1 MCYFSIAGE
10 VFYDGMQEAL
20 SNAGNDIFRFNAF
33 NHISYTEWGKNFTLN
48 KKGVGVLPKIENFS
62 PDLILSF
69 NAFLPEELIHITNC
83 PICLLDADNPKY
95 FWHKNY
101 IKQNKDK
108 FYYLGTQ
115 KKSLDIYKEHF
126 NIDEQ
131 QYLYFPAATSLEN
144 KKVKQDKNIS
154 FIGSHF
160 ITQKYKNMEYLTNIE
175 YLPMVKKILTINPSD
190 LFINLDKTKG
200 NLLKNSNTEVD
211 DLEFV
216 VDKLFDESQHVAGI
230 HRTQFLSQIS
240 DLGLT
245 IYGPKSWVNLI
256 PYYPDVA
263 ICYTPEVVITA
274 EENENVYNSS
284 KISVNISHPQDVL
297 GFSWR
302 VMDIMAANSCLVM
315 EKKPDWEDLFGE
327 YISKEVKEAILYND
341 RYDCREKIK
350 NLLNNE
356 ILRLK
361 CVEECQHAI
370 EKNGRWEHRFRD
382 LANFIGIDLT
392 SKKGKGT
399 VISIIDEACYTQK
412 NIDQKRKIPKLV
424 RFFKLRQHFLEIFI
438 KSPLGFLGY
447 HGIVHSMKKNLGR
460 IDKYRG
466 KNEN

>member
-1 MCYFSIAGE
+1 MSYFSPRGE

-20 SNAGNDIFRFNAF
+20 SNAGNDVFRFNAF
-33 NHISYTEWGKNFTLN
+33 SHLSHVKKGTDFTLN
-48 KKGVGVLPKIENFS
+48 KKGRKVLPRIKDFS

-69 NAFLPEELIHITNC
+69 NAFLPKEFLDNTNC
-83 PICLLDADNPKY
+83 PICLVDADTPKY

-108 FYYLGTQ
+108 FYYLGFQ

-126 NIDEQ
+126 NIDKQ
-131 QYLYFPAATSLEN
+131 QYLYFPAATSLKS
-144 KKVKQDKNIS
+144 KKIRQDKNIS
-154 FIGSHF
+154 FIGNPFMTPKS
-160 ITQKYKNMEYLTNIE
+160 KNFEYLMNIE

-190 LFINLDKTKG
+190 LFINPDKTKR
-200 NLLKNSNTEVD
+200 NLLKDSNIKAD

-216 VDKLFDESQHVAGI
+216 LDKFFGESHRIAGI
-230 HRTQFLSQIS
+230 HRVQFLSQIS
-240 DLGLT
+240 DLGLAV
-245 IYGPKSWVNLI
+245 YGTKGWGDLV

-263 ICYTPEVVITA
+263 VCYTPEVVSTA
-274 EENENVYNSS
+274 KENETVYNSS
-284 KISVNISHPQDVL
+284 KVSIDLSHPQAVSC
-297 GFSWR
+297 FSWR
-302 VMDIMAANSCLVM
+302 VMDIMATNSCLIM

-356 ILRLK
+356 TLRLK
-361 CVEECQHAI
+361 CVEECQNAI
-370 EKNGRWEHRFRD
+370 EKNGRWEHRFKD
-382 LANFIGIDLT
+382 LENFVGIDLT
-392 SKKGKGT
+392 SKKEKGT
-399 VISIIDEACYTQK
+399 VISIVDEACYTQ
-412 NIDQKRKIPKLV
+412 NFEGREIPKFV
-424 RFFKLRQHFLEIFI
+424 IFFKLRQHFLETFI
-438 KSPLGFLGY
+438 KSSLGFLGY